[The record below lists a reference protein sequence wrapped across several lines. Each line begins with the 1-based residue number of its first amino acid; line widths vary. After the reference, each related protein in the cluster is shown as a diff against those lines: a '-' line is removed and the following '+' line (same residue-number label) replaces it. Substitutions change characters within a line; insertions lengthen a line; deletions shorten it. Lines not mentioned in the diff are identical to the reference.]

1 MKSENIII
9 RGAREHNLKSIDLDL
24 PRNKLIVITGLS
36 GSGKSSL
43 AFDTIYAE
51 GQRRFVES
59 LSSYARQFLEQLQ
72 KPDVDFISGLSPAI
86 AIEQRSAGGNPRST
100 VATQTEIYDYLR
112 LLFARIGH
120 VHCYK
125 CGQLIKS
132 QSAQEIIEVILNS
145 AQNSDVQILAPLIQ
159 GKKGEHR
166 DIFLQIQ
173 KSGFVRARVD
183 GKIYELGTKI
193 KLAKYKIHNIE
204 VVVDRLHIGPQGHG
218 LPSGRQSHG
227 PQGDGLPSGR
237 QSHGPQ
243 GDGLPSVKKRLTDSI
258 ETALKIGKG
267 LIIVSSGTSR
277 NRIFSEQYACTKCGI
292 NYAEVNPRNFSFNS
306 PYGACPECNGL
317 GNRLE
322 FDLDLIIPD
331 KNKSINLGALAP
343 WRRGGRGYILYYRW
357 LIRQLSYRLK
367 FDLDTPFN
375 ELSKAVQKVILYGIK
390 DVIGHKTEGNG
401 LASDKTEGHGLP
413 SDRQSHKPFEGVI
426 PNLGRLFHQ
435 TDSNYLKE
443 EISKFMSTLPCP
455 ACKGARLKPESLAVK
470 INEKNIW
477 EISQM
482 SIKDAL
488 IFFSQLKL
496 SEKEKLV
503 SFQALKEITQKLKF
517 CVDVGLDYLTL
528 DRKSASLSQGEAQ
541 RIRLATQVGSGLVGV
556 LYVLDEPSIGLHQ
569 RDNDK
574 LLATLKALRDLGNTL
589 VVVEHDEAT
598 ILNADYIVDLGPGAG
613 RHGGKVIF
621 SGVKDELM
629 KSQDSLT
636 AKYLRNELKIDLPL
650 MRRPWRQMQRIEIK
664 GAVEHNLKNIDLSF
678 PLGTFICVTGV
689 SGSGKSTLIS
699 DILYPALAQRI
710 YGFGNRKP
718 NHGLL
723 AYGSKVKPGAF
734 KSISGTDKID
744 QVIVVDQSPIG
755 RTPRSNPATYTGVF
769 SHIRD
774 LFAQLPESRGRGYK
788 PGRFSFNVKGGRC
801 ESCGGDGIKKIE
813 MHFLPDVYV
822 KCDLCKGLRFNAAT
836 LEVKYKG
843 KSIAETLEMT
853 VEEALELFANIPKI
867 KNTLSYLFDVG
878 LGYIQLGQSA
888 TTLSGGEA
896 QRMKLSSELCKRS
909 TGKTLYLL
917 DEPTTGLHFADVAKL
932 ISVLQRLVERKNTVV
947 VIEHN
952 LEVIKCADY
961 IIDLG
966 PEGGDKGGELIAAC
980 EPEELVKIKNSYTG
994 NSLKKFLYSF
1004 KKPRPKARETSLIK

>member
-9 RGAREHNLKSIDLDL
+9 RGAKEHNLKSIDLDL

-86 AIEQRSAGGNPRST
+86 AIGQRSAGGNPRST

-112 LLFARIGH
+112 LLFARIGKI
-120 VHCYK
+120 HCHK
-125 CGQLIKS
+125 CGKLIQR
-132 QSAQEIIEVILNS
+132 QSAQEIINAVMDLT
-145 AQNSDVQILAPLIQ
+145 QNSDVQILAPVIS
-159 GKKGEHR
+159 GKKGEHK

-183 GKIYELGTKI
+183 GKIYEISEKI

-204 VVVDRLHIGPQGHG
+204 VVVDRIKI
-218 LPSGRQSHG
+218 LPLAQ
-227 PQGDGLPSGR
+227 
-237 QSHGPQ
+237 
-243 GDGLPSVKKRLTDSI
+243 KRITDSI
-258 ETALKIGKG
+258 ETALKVGKG
-267 LIIVSSGTSR
+267 TVIISR
-277 NRIFSEQYACTKCGI
+277 NQGKDLIFNEQYACPNCLI
-292 NYAEVNPRNFSFNS
+292 SYAEIQPRNFSFNS

-317 GNRLE
+317 GNKLK
-322 FDLDLIIPD
+322 FDPDLIIPD
-331 KNKSINLGALAP
+331 KNKSINAGALAP
-343 WRRGGRGYILYYRW
+343 WKRGGRGYILYYRW
-357 LIRQLSYRLK
+357 LIRQLSYLLK
-367 FDLDTPFN
+367 FDLDTPFKK
-375 ELSKAVQKVILYGIK
+375 LPKTVQKAILYGT
-390 DVIGHKTEGNG
+390 DEVVNN
-401 LASDKTEGHGLP
+401 
-413 SDRQSHKPFEGVI
+413 KPFEGVI
-426 PNLGRLFHQ
+426 PNLERLFHQ
-435 TDSNYLKE
+435 TDSDYLKE
-443 EISKFMSTLPCP
+443 EISKFMSSLPCTV
-455 ACKGARLKPESLAVK
+455 CKGTRLKPESLAVK
-470 INEKNIW
+470 INQKNIW
-477 EISQM
+477 EITCM

-488 IFFSQLKL
+488 IFFSDLKL
-496 SEKEKLV
+496 SDTEKLV
-503 SFQALKEITQKLKF
+503 SHQALKEIIQKLKF

-528 DRKSASLSQGEAQ
+528 DRKSASLSGGEAQ

-569 RDNDK
+569 RDNEK
-574 LLATLKALRDLGNTL
+574 LLSTLKALRDLGNTL

-598 ILNADYIVDLGPGAG
+598 ILNADYVVDLGPGAG

-621 SGVKDELM
+621 SGNRDELLNC
-629 KSQDSLT
+629 KDSLT
-636 AKYLRNELKIDLPL
+636 AQYLRKELKIDLPIS
-650 MRRPWRQMQRIEIK
+650 RRPWKTNKFIEIK
-664 GAVEHNLKNIDLSF
+664 GASEHNLKNIDLSF
-678 PLGTFICVTGV
+678 PLGTLICVTGV

-699 DILYPALAQRI
+699 DILYPALAQKI
-710 YGFGNRKP
+710 YR
-718 NHGLL
+718 
-723 AYGSKVKPGAF
+723 SKEKPGAF
-734 KSISGTDKID
+734 RSISGIGEID

-774 LFAQLPESRGRGYK
+774 LFAQLSESRARGYK

-822 KCDLCKGLRFNAAT
+822 KCDLCKGLRFNEAT

-843 KSIAETLEMT
+843 NSIAEVLEMT

-909 TGKTLYLL
+909 TGKTFYLL

-966 PEGGDKGGELIAAC
+966 PEGGDKGGKLIAAC
-980 EPEELVKIKNSYTG
+980 APEELVKVENSYTG
-994 NSLKKFLYSF
+994 NSLKKFLISF
-1004 KKPRPKARETSLIK
+1004 KKPSLIK